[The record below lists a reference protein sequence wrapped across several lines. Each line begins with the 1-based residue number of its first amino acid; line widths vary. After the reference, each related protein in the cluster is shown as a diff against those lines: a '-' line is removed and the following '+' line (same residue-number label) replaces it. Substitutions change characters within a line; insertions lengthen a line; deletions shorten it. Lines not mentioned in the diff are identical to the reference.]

1 MVAYLAS
8 PISVISKRCSR
19 RASALGTCVSAI
31 SPGRTN
37 LKRPGLGIR
46 RSHLRLKKQP
56 TRQINLA
63 SNVIAALRTFETGQF
78 FSASL
83 AI

>member
-1 MVAYLAS
+1 MPVSVGSGLA
-8 PISVISKRCSR
+8 V
-19 RASALGTCVSAI
+19 GM
-31 SPGRTN
+31 
-37 LKRPGLGIR
+37 R
-46 RSHLRLKKQP
+46 RSHLRRESQP

-63 SNVIAALRTFETGQF
+63 SNVIAALRTFEIGQF